1 MRINLLQGH
10 GCQTGGAGAVAS
22 NFRNWCIGLGH
33 DVIMYHNV
41 ATAEERGGRSFAMG
55 WEKQPTDEVIKF
67 TDPDLKPRPSDLTVV
82 FTLCDEQAMV
92 HRPDKAPEIY
102 EGLVRFLEESKKTG
116 SRLLFV
122 NITHVMYKGMRVFI
136 NEHID
141 LWAGV
146 FDSIITFG
154 PGDAMIS
161 QFNRVDKAKT
171 AAEIMPKVSYLN
183 HNTLWKPEKQWLPYH
198 EKKHHQLYWQGRSL
212 RCKGWTNWFDLKE
225 RLSTHGCSKNLLM
238 NGLPASI
245 GTIQVIC
252 DSTKPKVFKPFVDYT
267 PVTKT
272 PIRFSD
278 EPEEKTR
285 IYGEYKYADGFK
297 LMQQAEYGLYTT
309 KMTRDC
315 GFFPEYATV
324 DALEAGTVLT
334 MPHWYWLGL
343 DADRGFLEGKPGD
356 YGSIAL
362 PASDD
367 DVDRFINDMNRLTGD
382 AAAYDAARE
391 LAWQRY
397 VLDRD
402 DEGTVKKILE
412 IGMGDLVNYSEKQW
426 YAAPGPNK
434 PKGLMALLRA

>member
-1 MRINLLQGH
+1 MRINVLQGH
-10 GCQTGGAGAVAS
+10 GCQTGGAGAVAN
-22 NFRNWCIGLGH
+22 NFRNWCLGLGH

-41 ATAEERGGRSFAMG
+41 ATAEERRGRSFAMG
-55 WEKQPTDEVIKF
+55 WEKQATDEVIKF
-67 TDPDLKPRPSDLTVV
+67 TDQDFKPRPSDLTVV

-92 HRPDKAPEIY
+92 HNPDKAPEIY

-136 NEHID
+136 GEHLD
-141 LWAGV
+141 LWADV
-146 FDSIITFG
+146 FDSMITFG
-154 PGDAMIS
+154 PGDAMVH
-161 QFNRVDKAKT
+161 QFEKTDKATTDSK
-171 AAEIMPKVSYLN
+171 IVPKMNYLS
-183 HNTLWKPEKQWLPYH
+183 HNTLWKPEKNWLPYS
-198 EKKHHQLYWQGRSL
+198 EKKHQQLYWQGRSL

-225 RLSTHGCSKNLLM
+225 RLAAHGCKKNFLM

-272 PIRFSD
+272 PIQFSD
-278 EPEEKTR
+278 EIEDKTR

-309 KMTRDC
+309 KMTRDF
-315 GFFPEYATV
+315 GFFPEYATI
-324 DALEAGTVLT
+324 DALEAGTVLA

-343 DADRGFLEGKPGD
+343 DADRGFLEGMPGD

-362 PASDD
+362 PADDD
-367 DVDRFINDMNRLTGD
+367 DVDRFAADMDRLTGD
-382 AAAYDAARE
+382 EEAYDAARE

-402 DEGTVKKILE
+402 DAGIVDKMLKIGL
-412 IGMGDLVNYSEKQW
+412 GDLVNYSEKPW
-426 YAAPGPNK
+426 YEAPGASK
-434 PKGLMALLRA
+434 PKGLLALL